1 MSVKGNKFAEK
12 WTEETV
18 LEMLEKMISFIEVR
32 KAYAIV
38 TVLSEFK
45 LYPQWW
51 SEMTNKFKGNKRVSE
66 AIRRTEACIES
77 NIIKD
82 TMSGDARSATF
93 SIFLLKNKFGYK
105 DKTEEDLN
113 LNGDLKVINL
123 GNGVKADEN
132 Q

>member
-1 MSVKGNKFAEK
+1 MSIKGNTFAEK

-18 LEMLEKMISFIEVR
+18 LEMLEKMISFIEVS
-32 KAYAIV
+32 KAFAIV

-45 LYPQWW
+45 LYPEWW

-105 DKTEEDLN
+105 DKTETDHTSGGNPLQAI
-113 LNGDLKVINL
+113 INI
-123 GNGVKADEN
+123 NKPKK
-132 Q
+132 